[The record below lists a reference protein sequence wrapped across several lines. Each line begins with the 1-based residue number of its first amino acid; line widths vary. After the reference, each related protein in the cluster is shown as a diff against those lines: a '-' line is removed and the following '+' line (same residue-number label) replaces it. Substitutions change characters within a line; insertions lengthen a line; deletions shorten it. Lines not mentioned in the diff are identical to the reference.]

1 MKSEQSSFAQA
12 HNDHL
17 DPEGFEGGNT
27 VTPEEALEALDILSA
42 QVGNQRLR
50 TLWSKELRAF
60 INQFIVDAQG
70 GLMGECDKEGTT
82 DE

>member
-1 MKSEQSSFAQA
+1 MKSEQSSFTQA

-17 DPEGFEGGNT
+17 DPEGLEARET

-42 QVGNQRLR
+42 QVGSQRLR
-50 TLWSKELRAF
+50 TLWSRELRAF

-70 GLMGECDKEGTT
+70 GLISECGREDTT